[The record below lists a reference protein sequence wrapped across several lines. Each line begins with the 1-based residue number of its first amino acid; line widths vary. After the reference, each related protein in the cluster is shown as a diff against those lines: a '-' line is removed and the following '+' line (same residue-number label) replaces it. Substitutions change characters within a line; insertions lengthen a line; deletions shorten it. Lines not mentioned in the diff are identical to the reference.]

1 VIAMAQ
7 WRKTVPI
14 STGLANAATRYLPKV
29 ISPKGHALADYA
41 VVGSFLLMGAL
52 FWRRNKPASIGALVC
67 GGTGLANNLLT
78 DYPGGISKAISFPV
92 HGKIDVGL
100 AGMTALMPEFMAF
113 NHEPQ
118 KKFFIAQ
125 AALMTAVANL
135 TDFSR
140 YRVRA
145 YAARRHKNAA

>member
-1 VIAMAQ
+1 M
-7 WRKTVPI
+7 PI
-14 STGLANAATRYLPKV
+14 TTGLANAATRYMPKV
-29 ISPKGHALADYA
+29 ISPRGHALADYA
-41 VVGSFLLMGAL
+41 VAGAFLLMGAL
-52 FWRRNKPASIGALVC
+52 FWRRNKRASLGALVC
-67 GGTGLANNLLT
+67 GSAELANNLLT
-78 DYPGGISKAISFPV
+78 DYPGGVSKTLSFPV

-113 NHEPQ
+113 NYEPE
-118 KKFFIAQ
+118 KKFFIGQ

-145 YAARRHKNAA
+145 SRVRRYKNAA

>member
-1 VIAMAQ
+1 MPV
-7 WRKTVPI
+7 
-14 STGLANAATRYLPKV
+14 STGLANAATRYMPKM
-29 ISPKGHALADYA
+29 ISPKGHALTDYA
-41 VVGSFLLMGAL
+41 VAGTFLLMGAL
-52 FWRRNKPASIGALVC
+52 FWRRNKRASLGALVC
-67 GGTGLANNLLT
+67 GGAGLANNLLT
-78 DYPGGISKAISFPV
+78 DYPGGVSKTISFPV

-113 NHEPQ
+113 NYEPE
-118 KKFFIAQ
+118 KRFFIGQ

-145 YAARRHKNAA
+145 YAARRHHNAA

>member
-1 VIAMAQ
+1 MPV
-7 WRKTVPI
+7 
-14 STGLANAATRYLPKV
+14 STGLANAATRYLPKM
-29 ISPKGHALADYA
+29 ISPKGHALADY
-41 VVGSFLLMGAL
+41 VVAGSFLLMSAL
-52 FWRRNKPASIGALVC
+52 FWRRNKRASFGALVC
-67 GGTGLANNLLT
+67 GGAELANNLLT
-78 DYPGGISKAISFPV
+78 DYPGGVSTSISFPV

-113 NHEPQ
+113 NDEPE
-118 KKFFIAQ
+118 KRFFIGQ

-145 YAARRHKNAA
+145 YRARRYRNAA

>member
-1 VIAMAQ
+1 MPV
-7 WRKTVPI
+7 
-14 STGLANAATRYLPKV
+14 STGLANAATRYLPKM
-29 ISPKGHALADYA
+29 ISPKGHALADYVGA
-41 VVGSFLLMGAL
+41 GSFLLMSAL
-52 FWRRNKPASIGALVC
+52 FWRRNKRASFGALVC
-67 GGTGLANNLLT
+67 GGAELANNLLT
-78 DYPGGISKAISFPV
+78 DYPGGVSKSISFPV

-113 NHEPQ
+113 NHEPG
-118 KKFFIAQ
+118 KRFFLGQ

-145 YAARRHKNAA
+145 YRRIRSRR